1 MHRTRAESHALCVFN
16 FTQLLSAAAG
26 SGVTAPPQLRRDFLL
41 PHSHCFWCIQF
52 FWFYYF
58 RPAQCF
64 PAEALGF
71 FFSVLQGGQ
80 YGPVHLLLGH
90 LFLSTGGCPFNF
102 CLCFVQ
108 LSVSALGSVF
118 LVYLGF
124 IPLFPVWSTRI
135 ASRSATHLSFWIPF
149 LNSVSIKLYIC
160 THVGIAFVGT
170 SKKTLLLKVIIFF
183 SCSLIKLSRVQWPS
197 FLLHAVL
204 SYFFACVWNIDRNCE
219 PVSKHFSVIRWW
231 IQPAFPI
238 GIAFEYLSKI
248 GSPY

>member
-1 MHRTRAESHALCVFN
+1 MQ
-16 FTQLLSAAAG
+16 QLGAVWQLHPSSAG
-26 SGVTAPPQLRRDFLL
+26 IS
-41 PHSHCFWCIQF
+41 
-52 FWFYYF
+52 YF
-58 RPAQCF
+58 RTPTAF
-64 PAEALGF
+64 DVFSFSDFIILGLHNASLLRPWVF

-238 GIAFEYLSKI
+238 RIAFEYLSKI